1 MKKFIIT
8 EEERKHIMGLY
19 EENVNNL
26 PELGPERLRSPK
38 SQQIKKEQEFF
49 NKKYPEFKIP
59 VDGNWLDK
67 SFNDAMVK
75 YITEKGGTPMYC
87 KTGDNYCPEDED
99 GVVYTTDSK
108 IRYELQQEMKGG
120 DKQEPNSDDW
130 MNIPQDTVWEYKNK
144 DGKWFGRKMGDPSKK
159 EYDVTKYPT
168 TVKRLNDYKSSLDTA
183 NKIEN
188 EKG

>member
-67 SFNDAMVK
+67 SYNDAMTK

-87 KTGDNYCPEDED
+87 KKVDDYCGEGQE
-99 GVVYTTDSK
+99 GVVYTSDSK

-120 DKQEPNSDDW
+120 DKQEPNSEDW

-159 EYDVTKYPT
+159 EYDVSKYPT
-168 TVKRLNDYKSSLDTA
+168 TVKRLNDYKSSLDA
-183 NKIEN
+183 AKKIEN

>member
-26 PELGPERLRSPK
+26 PGLSPKRLASPK
-38 SQQIKKEQEFF
+38 SQWTKQSQEFF

-67 SFNDAMVK
+67 SYNDAMAK

-87 KTGDNYCPEDED
+87 KTGDGYCSEGED
-99 GVVYTTDSK
+99 GVVFTTDSK

-120 DKQEPNSDDW
+120 EQQPTIDDW
-130 MNIPQDTVWEYKNK
+130 MNLPQDTVWEYKYK

-159 EYDVTKYPT
+159 EYDVSKYPT
-168 TVKRLNDYKSSLDTA
+168 TVKLLNDRKQGLDTA
-183 NKIEN
+183 KKIEN
-188 EKG
+188 EKN